1 MTIKNLKEIIQ
12 NLPDS
17 TVLALDATNV
27 NSILVEYLSGGRIN
41 LIFSVL
47 E

>member
-17 TVLALDATNV
+17 AVLLLDAANV
-27 NSILVEYLSGGRIN
+27 NSIVVEYLSGGRIN
-41 LIFSVL
+41 LIFSDL
-47 E
+47 K